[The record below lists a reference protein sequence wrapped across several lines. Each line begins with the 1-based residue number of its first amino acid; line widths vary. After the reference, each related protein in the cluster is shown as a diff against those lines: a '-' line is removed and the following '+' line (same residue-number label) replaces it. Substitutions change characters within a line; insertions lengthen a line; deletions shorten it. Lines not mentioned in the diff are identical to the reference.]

1 MYTVD
6 LHLNKETVATAVY
19 NLNEQIKLA
28 KASKEKIV
36 CFIVGYGS
44 TGGSHKIRT
53 SVLESLKEFK
63 EKKRIKDYI
72 VGSDIDIFNSNYQ
85 NFLGKNLLDEE
96 CKKRRNPGEIIVA
109 L

>member
-6 LHLNKETVATAVY
+6 LHLKKETVATAVY
-19 NLNEQIKLA
+19 NLGEQIKLA
-28 KASKEKIV
+28 KVSKEKIV

-53 SVLESLKEFK
+53 AILESLKERK
-63 EKKRIKDYI
+63 QKKQIKDYI
-72 VGSDIDIFNSNYQ
+72 LGSDIDIFNATYHS
-85 NFLGKNLLDEE
+85 FLGRDLLDEE
-96 CKKRRNPGEIIVA
+96 CKKRKNPGEIIVA